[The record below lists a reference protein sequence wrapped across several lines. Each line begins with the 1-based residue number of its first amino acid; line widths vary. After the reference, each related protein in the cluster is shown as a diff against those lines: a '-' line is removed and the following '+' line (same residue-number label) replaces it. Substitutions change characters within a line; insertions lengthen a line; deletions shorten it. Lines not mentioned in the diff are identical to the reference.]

1 MCYYKDFMS
10 DFSYKTNLKKKRICL
25 HHTVGGTA
33 KSTYD
38 YWIQKNKS
46 QDWFIGTALIIER
59 DGSIIQNF
67 ANDNWAYQFGLLD
80 KWKYT
85 SAMNF
90 EASSIGIEI
99 ASEGPAVAAGGGLV
113 FFHGGAYTRAVPKG
127 HKIFKA
133 PYNFRGY
140 QHFDAY
146 DDAQVDALIKLLNQ
160 LFDTYD
166 IPRVRPMD
174 YGYTYREAD
183 IKDFEGLIGHVN
195 VRSDKSDPIPD
206 PEFWARID
214 KECGLKKM
222 ELV

>member
-1 MCYYKDFMS
+1 MS
-10 DFSYKTNLKKKRICL
+10 EFCYKTNLKKRRIGL

-33 KSTYD
+33 ISTYN
-38 YWIQKNKS
+38 YWLQKNKS
-46 QDWFIGTALIIER
+46 QDWFIGTSKILER
-59 DGSIIQNF
+59 DGSWIQNF
-67 ANDNWAYQFGLLD
+67 SDYDWAYQFGLRKIWHPD
-80 KWKYT
+80 N
-85 SAMNF
+85 ADNF
-90 EASSIGIEI
+90 ERGTIGIEI

-127 HKIFKA
+127 HKLFKA

-146 DDAQVDALIKLLNQ
+146 DDTQVTALIKKLNE
-160 LFDTYD
+160 LFDEHD

-174 YGYTYREAD
+174 YGYTYREDD
-183 IKDFEGLIGHVN
+183 IKDFEGLLGHVN

-214 KECGLKKM
+214 KECGIKKM